1 MAVAARPRKACNQGA
16 EVRALLAAM
25 VAGRHNGHL
34 PPEMD
39 HHLDHHMDHQPHS
52 QQDSQVGARTAD
64 AEAVVAEWAQRLA
77 ATVEAPGDP
86 NAAAAATAAAVAAA
100 QGEDD
105 DDEEGR
111 VLFLGPGPR
120 VVVAGFVESS
130 VEGTVAAATDRNDVP
145 FQPGGASV
153 TLTVMVPT
161 T

>member
-1 MAVAARPRKACNQGA
+1 MAVAARPRKACNQGT

-52 QQDSQVGARTAD
+52 QQDFQVGARTAD

-105 DDEEGR
+105 DDEEGGSCCWAR
-111 VLFLGPGPR
+111 GREWWWRGSLSRPWRAQWPQRPTATTCRSNRAEPR
-120 VVVAGFVESS
+120 SPS
-130 VEGTVAAATDRNDVP
+130 R
-145 FQPGGASV
+145 
-153 TLTVMVPT
+153 
-161 T
+161 